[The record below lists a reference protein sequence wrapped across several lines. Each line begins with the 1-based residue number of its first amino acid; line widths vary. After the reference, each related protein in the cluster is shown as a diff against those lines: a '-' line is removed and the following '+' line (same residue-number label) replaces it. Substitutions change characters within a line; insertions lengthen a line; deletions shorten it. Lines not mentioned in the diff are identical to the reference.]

1 MGIPGATPE
10 RSAVSTV
17 GYFLLQRWRFAQCP
31 STKTMNTPHKGP
43 NPGAGVFIPNATS
56 SPGLPSSC
64 SMNPQTPLPA
74 GQGLPS
80 TSSSPRIDW
89 SSGDAKGHRRSLTR
103 HVHSLSEPNRDLI
116 SHELDSFNPSTGP
129 RTSYT
134 SPRRPVQRLM
144 PDDPRSRG
152 SPLKPAQN
160 EGIRTS
166 KNPHTYSA
174 ARHGHRAKASTDMG
188 SVGVRTMAHR
198 QNSEPSQRLR
208 VRSAGSTNYGDDPFP
223 FHVPGIA
230 NRVGSDGGFPTKFQH
245 QLSHAALVPQ
255 YPPMYNQTRPLYMHS
270 PSLTSSMPF
279 QNNNSFS
286 QSSACVFPSHSFSS
300 NQPFH
305 KAQESFQI
313 ENNDDI
319 SQTNFFEPYAPATPT
334 PNHATPQPQVNP
346 YAQDANGLSGQ
357 PYYQGSNSFTQQQVI
372 AYKAKTLFSLL
383 IRLRS
388 NTTFTLLSGL
398 IESCS
403 PIKGQPETCLYLR
416 TYVKGFSSRRKQL

>member
-1 MGIPGATPE
+1 MGTPEATPE

-17 GYFLLQRWRFAQCP
+17 GHVLLEHWRTAKCLN
-31 STKTMNTPHKGP
+31 TKTMNTPHKGP

-56 SPGLPSSC
+56 SPGLPSSF

-74 GQGLPS
+74 GQGLQS
-80 TSSSPRIDW
+80 KSSPAQADW
-89 SSGDAKGHRRSLTR
+89 SYGDAKGHRRSLTR
-103 HVHSLSEPNRDLI
+103 HVYSLSEPNRDML
-116 SHELDSFNPSTGP
+116 SHELDSFNPSTGS

-134 SPRRPVQRLM
+134 SPRRPAQRSM

-152 SPLKPAQN
+152 SPLKPAQD
-160 EGIRTS
+160 EGTRAS

-198 QNSEPSQRLR
+198 QNSEPNQRLR
-208 VRSAGSTNYGDDPFP
+208 VRSAGSTNYGDDPIP
-223 FHVPGIA
+223 LYVPGVA
-230 NRVGSDGGFPTKFQH
+230 NRVGSDGGFPAKFQH
-245 QLSHAALVPQ
+245 QISHAALAPQ
-255 YPPMYNQTRPLYMHS
+255 YPHMYNQTRPLYMHS
-270 PSLTSSMPF
+270 PSFTSSMSF
-279 QNNNSFS
+279 HNNNSFS

-319 SQTNFFEPYAPATPT
+319 SQSNFFEPYAPATPT

-357 PYYQGSNSFTQQQVI
+357 PYYQGSNSYTQQQVI
-372 AYKAKTLFSLL
+372 A
-383 IRLRS
+383 
-388 NTTFTLLSGL
+388 
-398 IESCS
+398 
-403 PIKGQPETCLYLR
+403 
-416 TYVKGFSSRRKQL
+416 